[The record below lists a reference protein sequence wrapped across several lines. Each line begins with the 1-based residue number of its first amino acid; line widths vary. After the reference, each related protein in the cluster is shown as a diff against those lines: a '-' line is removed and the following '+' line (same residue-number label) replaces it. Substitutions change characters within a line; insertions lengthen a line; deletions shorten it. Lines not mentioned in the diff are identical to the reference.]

1 MQKVENHFKSRMENV
16 SSSSPPDEVAKVI
29 LQAITSK
36 NPQLR
41 YIVGTS
47 IIQARM
53 NMSDKEFQKMIMQ
66 SFSM

>member
-1 MQKVENHFKSRMENV
+1 MYHRLPHQI
-16 SSSSPPDEVAKVI
+16 EVAKVI

-66 SFSM
+66 RLFNVYQLSYIL

>member
-1 MQKVENHFKSRMENV
+1 MYHRLPHQI
-16 SSSSPPDEVAKVI
+16 EVAKVI